1 MHKYIDAHCHL
12 QHSENPCDV
21 MINAQSYGIV
31 GAICNS
37 ATSNDW
43 DDILALHKKCKNIY
57 SCIGV
62 HPWEINNIK
71 FDWHS
76 ALHNILQNN
85 PDVMIGECGLDKN
98 YPDMQQQEQFF
109 IAHLDAGHKYG
120 RTVHI
125 HCVGAWDRI
134 MHILK
139 SCGKNLPPKIVAH
152 SFAGPANIIE
162 QLATKYNAYF
172 SYSPMITDSRYRRA
186 IDALINTPQNR
197 ILIESDSDNPS
208 VVIDVANA
216 VAKIKSIA
224 ADKMSDIIYNNTI
237 TVLTDGQI
245 TQNAII
251 TGG

>member
-43 DDILALHKKCKNIY
+43 DDILALYKKCKNIY
-57 SCIGV
+57 PCIGV
-62 HPWEINNIK
+62 HPWEINNVNPN
-71 FDWHS
+71 WCS
-76 ALHNILQNN
+76 TLQNILQYN
-85 PDVMIGECGLDKN
+85 PYVMIGECGIDKN
-98 YPDMQQQEQFF
+98 YPDIQRQEQIF

-139 SCGKNLPPKIVAH
+139 SCGKNLPPIIVAH
-152 SFAGPANIIE
+152 SFMGPVNIIE
-162 QLATKYNAYF
+162 KLANEYNTYF
-172 SYSPMITDSRYRRA
+172 SYSPMILDARHRRA
-186 IDALINTPQNR
+186 IDALRNTPINR
-197 ILIESDSDNPS
+197 ILIESDSINPLIIPDIAIS
-208 VVIDVANA
+208 

-224 ADKMSDIIYNNTI
+224 IDKIADIIYSNTQ
-237 TVLTDGQI
+237 TVL
-245 TQNAII
+245 N
-251 TGG
+251 

>member
-57 SCIGV
+57 ACIGV

-76 ALHNILQNN
+76 SLHNILQNN

-139 SCGKNLPPKIVAH
+139 SCGKNL
-152 SFAGPANIIE
+152 
-162 QLATKYNAYF
+162 
-172 SYSPMITDSRYRRA
+172 A